1 MLQGLT
7 KANQQRVLDDFN
19 KHAPRI
25 TQPSVAAEMP
35 QPVPIPPA
43 PPLEIIANSEDVT
56 TRLATAS
63 Y

>member
-7 KANQQRVLDDFN
+7 KANQQSVLDDFN